1 MNSNLKQG
9 QTHPEKMKNTI
20 CKKCKT
26 TRCSIPFQF
35 VDEIKKMESFEWIVN
50 LEITIESL

>member
-9 QTHPEKMKNTI
+9 QTPPEKMKNTI